1 MDFAELSTSMAE
13 WFNLYKQYK
22 NGYHMS
28 DSDIKEL
35 VRLNHILIFTV
46 HEVHNE
52 SMSNDSFKQNR

>member
-1 MDFAELSTSMAE
+1 MNFSELSTNMVL

-28 DSDIKEL
+28 DNDIKEL
-35 VRLNHILIFTV
+35 VRLNHTIIEPV

-52 SMSNDSFKQNR
+52 SMSKNSFNNNR